1 MKSQSKSP
9 LVSFERIARAE
20 GHGILLVGAIL
31 LAIWLGGHSAL
42 YHAYRFADPVHATVI
57 PGVGHLI

>member
-1 MKSQSKSP
+1 MKSPSKFP

-31 LAIWLGGHSAL
+31 LALWLGGHSAL
-42 YHAYRFADPVHATVI
+42 YHAYRSVDPVRATAFQAL
-57 PGVGHLI
+57 GSGT

>member
-9 LVSFERIARAE
+9 LVSFERLARAE

-31 LAIWLGGHSAL
+31 LALWLGGHTAL
-42 YHAYRFADPVHATVI
+42 YRAYRFADPVHATALQAL
-57 PGVGHLI
+57 GSGT